1 VATCAALKMLDVQT
15 KRPHHSPRL
24 RLRICCILVLTHVIA
39 LGAGCSDPPPSVYP
53 TQPSYD
59 EDSTAAPS
67 DLLEIRVAKQEQ
79 LSGEYEIDPNGALS
93 FPYIGVIT
101 AGGKTPIQIETE
113 IHDRLAD
120 GFLRQPQVTVRLKER
135 RSKKISVF
143 GEVRSGK
150 TIPFND
156 GMTILEAISQ
166 AQGFTPR
173 AWENAVKV
181 TRSSPQGAKEFTVPV
196 KAIANGKAPVFYMRP
211 GDSVYVPKSPM

>member
-1 VATCAALKMLDVQT
+1 MKRTPHNALFVRWT
-15 KRPHHSPRL
+15 
-24 RLRICCILVLTHVIA
+24 LTALAITA
-39 LGAGCSDPPPSVYP
+39 LGVACKDPPPSVYP

-79 LSGEYEIDPNGALS
+79 LSGEYEIDPNGSLS
-93 FPYIGVIT
+93 FPYIGIIT
-101 AGGKTPIQIETE
+101 ASGKTPIQIETE

-120 GFLRQPQVTVRLKER
+120 GYLRQPQVTVRLKER

-150 TIPFND
+150 IIPFND
-156 GMTILEAISQ
+156 GMTILEAISG
-166 AQGFTPR
+166 AGGFTPR

-181 TRSSPQGAKEFTVPV
+181 TRSSSAGAKEFTVPV
-196 KAIANGKAPVFYMRP
+196 KGIANGKAPVFFMRP